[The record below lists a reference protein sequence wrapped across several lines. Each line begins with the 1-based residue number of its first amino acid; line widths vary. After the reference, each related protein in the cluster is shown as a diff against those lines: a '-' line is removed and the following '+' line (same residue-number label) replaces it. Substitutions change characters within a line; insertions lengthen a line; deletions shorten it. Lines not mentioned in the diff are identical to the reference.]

1 MHDFDESIGQ
11 NPSLHHLKFLTA
23 KPDSATYRNY
33 SILTN
38 RSQVTVNPRVA
49 DIANLYYYK
58 HMSIVHTSSTLK
70 TIFLQDCIRSVF
82 IKSHSWKDLLA
93 YYL

>member
-11 NPSLHHLKFLTA
+11 NPSLHHLKFFTA

-38 RSQVTVNPRVA
+38 RKSSKSQP
-49 DIANLYYYK
+49 K
-58 HMSIVHTSSTLK
+58 G
-70 TIFLQDCIRSVF
+70 C
-82 IKSHSWKDLLA
+82 
-93 YYL
+93 